1 VTQADRI
8 RDYIVKTVI
17 KPARVKGLKTVTVR
31 AGDIHDGM
39 KLANAHPAIC
49 SALGGRK
56 LAATADL
63 QLLDRQ
69 GPPNGANVY
78 FRFGLTG
85 TNPRPGGR
93 PPPIQRPHKE
103 THRKSNAAMPDF
115 VNALVLVSCTK
126 SKRSGRM
133 AAQDVYG
140 SSVAFRMKK
149 TLIEKFGARW
159 MILSAKHGLLDPT
172 TEIERYDVTLKA
184 MSMTARR
191 VWAREVLETLLPM
204 AAGFDRVVILAG
216 QSYCQFLVPALRQA
230 GYEVVEPVVGLTQ
243 GRQLAWLAQR
253 Q

>member
-1 VTQADRI
+1 MTQADRI

-17 KPARVKGLKTVTVR
+17 NPARAKGLKSVTVR

-49 SALGGRK
+49 SALGGKK

-63 QLLDRQ
+63 RLLDRQ

-78 FRFGLTG
+78 FRFGLTR
-85 TNPRPGGR
+85 TNPMPGGQ
-93 PPPIQRPHKE
+93 PPPIERPQKE
-103 THRKSNAAMPDF
+103 RHRKSDSATPDYA
-115 VNALVLVSCTK
+115 NALVLVSCTK

-133 AAQDVYG
+133 AAQDLYG
-140 SSVAFRMKK
+140 SSAAFRMKK
-149 TLIEKFGARW
+149 ALIEGFGARW

-172 TEIERYDVTLKA
+172 TEIESYDLTLKT
-184 MSMTARR
+184 MSVTERR
-191 VWAREVLETLLPM
+191 IWAKHVLETLLPL

-216 QSYCQFLVPALRQA
+216 QSYSQFLVPALRQA
-230 GYEVVEPVVGLTQ
+230 GYEVVEPLIGLTQ
-243 GRQLAWLAQR
+243 GQQLAWLAHR